1 MSKDKNITGLTSLR
15 FNSQNGVSVAGNK
28 IDNADSS
35 SQTNG
40 LALPQ
45 VLDNA
50 QRDKIV
56 NSDDSKNPIL
66 FGTLAYNIA
75 TKKIEGTIERNDG
88 KAAFINLGSD
98 GGNVVG
104 PNVSIA
110 DNIVTFSDISGKI
123 IKDSGVSIARV
134 PLELN
139 LNQANNTPNSDR
151 NILKNLGA
159 IQFTERD
166 GYIFVDDLTPILM
179 QTQGAGAAA
188 RVCTVFSGDL
198 PAGSSSPSAV
208 LELNTKE
215 GVLLLSRL
223 NNAEENALDTVKS
236 GSFWYNSE
244 TNKFRANQNGVN
256 IDFAGSS
263 TINPT
268 GIITKDGV
276 AVFNDASGTLL
287 RSSTTTINSQGGIT
301 IGVSNYYNSIGGNG
315 NVYEHNGTVYTI
327 TVPTLAI
334 PDILSF
340 TFPSNQPQLGYILTT
355 DNNGNTTWAAK
366 NSTLISNLTSSANSY
381 TLQNDEH
388 FIAVDTSTSS
398 QEILL
403 PISSTVSNG
412 TRYLI
417 KDAKGF
423 AGINNIT
430 IKASGTDLIEGNTQ
444 ISINTNY
451 GFIEVINNQ
460 NNQWLII

>member
-15 FNSQNGVSVAGNK
+15 FNSQNGVSVSGNK

-45 VLDNA
+45 VLSDA

-66 FGTLAYNIA
+66 FGTLAYNI
-75 TKKIEGTIERNDG
+75 TSNKIEGAIKGKDG
-88 KAAFINLGSD
+88 KSTFINLGSD

-104 PNVSIA
+104 PDSSIA
-110 DNIVTFSDISGKI
+110 NNIVVFGDVNGKI
-123 IKDSGVSIARV
+123 IKDSNVAIGKVQQ
-134 PLELN
+134 ELLFN
-139 LNQANNTPNSDR
+139 QNQANEDR
-151 NILKNLGA
+151 YLISNLGA
-159 IQFTERD
+159 IQFTGSDASVLLNSLSACTIHE
-166 GYIFVDDLTPILM
+166 
-179 QTQGAGAAA
+179 QGAGAAA

-208 LELNTKE
+208 LELNTNE

-236 GSFWYNSE
+236 GSIWYNSE

-268 GIITKDGV
+268 GIITKDGI
-276 AVFNDASGTLL
+276 AVWNDASGTLL
-287 RSSTTTINSQGGIT
+287 RSSTTTINNLGGIT
-301 IGVSNYYNSIGGNG
+301 ISASNYYNNIGGNG
-315 NVYEHNGTVYTI
+315 NIYEHNGTTYTI
-327 TVPTLAI
+327 TAPTLAV
-334 PDILSF
+334 PNVLNF
-340 TFPSNQPQLGYILTT
+340 VFPSNQPQDGYILTT
-355 DNNGNTTWAAK
+355 DSNGNTTWAAK
-366 NSTLISNLTSSANSY
+366 NSTFISNLTSSSNSY
-381 TLQNDEH
+381 TLQNNEH
-388 FIAVDTSTSS
+388 FIAVDTSISS

-403 PISSTVSNG
+403 PVSSSLENG
-412 TRYLI
+412 VRYLI

-430 IKASGTDLIEGNTQ
+430 IKTTGTDLIEGNTQ

>member
-40 LALPQ
+40 LALPH
-45 VLDNA
+45 VLNND

-75 TKKIEGTIERNDG
+75 TKKIEGTIENNEG
-88 KAAFINLGSD
+88 KATFVNLGS
-98 GGNVVG
+98 GGDVVG
-104 PNVSIA
+104 PGVSVE
-110 DNIVTFSDISGKI
+110 DNIVIFNDASGKI
-123 IKDSGVSIARV
+123 IKDSGVAIGRV
-134 PLELN
+134 PPEL
-139 LNQANNTPNSDR
+139 LFNQNQVNEDR
-151 NILKNLGA
+151 YLISNLGA
-159 IQFTERD
+159 IQFTGSDASVLLNSLSAYTIHE
-166 GYIFVDDLTPILM
+166 
-179 QTQGAGAAA
+179 QGAGAAA

-208 LELNTKE
+208 LELNTNE

-236 GSFWYNSE
+236 GSIWYNSE

-256 IDFAGSS
+256 IDLAGSS

-276 AVFNDASGTLL
+276 AVWNDTSGTLL

-315 NVYEHNGTVYTI
+315 NVYEHNGTVYTV
-327 TVPTLAI
+327 TAPTLAT

-355 DNNGNTTWAAK
+355 DSNGNTTWAAK
-366 NSTLISNLTSSANSY
+366 NSTFISNLTSSSNSY
-381 TLQNDEH
+381 TLQSDEH
-388 FIAVDTSTSS
+388 FIAVDTSISS

-403 PISSTVSNG
+403 PTSSTISDG
-412 TRYLI
+412 ARYLI

-430 IKASGTDLIEGNTQ
+430 IKTTGTDLIEGNTQ

-460 NNQWLII
+460 SNQWLII